1 MPGLRWA
8 GARRENGTFCA
19 RAGEQWLKVREPE
32 DGFGGDAAGTIW
44 ETADPLLQDGQ
55 QIIGGGG
62 GPSFYVQA
70 PGTAGGASYRVLP

>member
-1 MPGLRWA
+1 M
-8 GARRENGTFCA
+8 
-19 RAGEQWLKVREPE
+19 REPE
-32 DGFGGDAAGTIW
+32 DGFGGDAAGTIWETAGTIW